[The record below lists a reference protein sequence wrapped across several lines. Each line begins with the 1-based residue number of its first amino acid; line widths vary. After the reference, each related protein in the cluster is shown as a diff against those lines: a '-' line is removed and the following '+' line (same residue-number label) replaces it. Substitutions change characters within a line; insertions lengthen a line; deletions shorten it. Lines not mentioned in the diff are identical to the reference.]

1 MQIITVATVALI
13 IFTIFLLIRNNN
25 VYEFRIG
32 LINDFY
38 KVDKGFFWDEKNVPS
53 YQSMLFN
60 IKPLQKKYWLS
71 KELIKEIYGE

>member
-13 IFTIFLLIRNNN
+13 IFLLIRNNN

-38 KVDKGFFWDEKNVPS
+38 KVDKGFFWERKNEDIGEEINYKSGLKTYEKTLEKA
-53 YQSMLFN
+53 LFESL
-60 IKPLQKKYWLS
+60 K
-71 KELIKEIYGE
+71 LI